1 MHTPTH
7 PQAVVAVFLASHH
20 DMPRDC
26 VARELH
32 ITRTPRPLYTL
43 ARVLRAAQIMDEINA
58 APADIAEHL
67 EISGALPKAA

>member
-7 PQAVVAVFLASHH
+7 PQAIVAVFLASHH

-32 ITRTPRPLYTL
+32 ITRTPALYIPWPAYYVPRRSWMRLHPCPLL
-43 ARVLRAAQIMDEINA
+43 HQPLDQ
-58 APADIAEHL
+58 
-67 EISGALPKAA
+67 